1 MRYFECS
8 LHPSSDALTA
18 ANAARAIQRKHAS
31 TRRRTLPRFVALS
44 IDLPWRLPLPAPR
57 RRQAAAALATY
68 DPPTLCAATATLH
81 IIPVFDDAQ
90 YTGRAAS
97 CGTPR
102 GECAGRLQ
110 RKSSMR
116 HRSPLARPV
125 GSLEMHH
132 RFARRRCRLVWSLR
146 TCWG

>member
-1 MRYFECS
+1 MLSPPLVGC
-8 LHPSSDALTA
+8 
-18 ANAARAIQRKHAS
+18 ANGSKRARAIQRKHAS

-44 IDLPWRLPLPAPR
+44 IDLPWRLPLPAPC

-81 IIPVFDDAQ
+81 IISVFDDAQ

-132 RFARRRCRLVWSLR
+132 RFAPDVMRIAPTRKGVCRHRRF
-146 TCWG
+146 